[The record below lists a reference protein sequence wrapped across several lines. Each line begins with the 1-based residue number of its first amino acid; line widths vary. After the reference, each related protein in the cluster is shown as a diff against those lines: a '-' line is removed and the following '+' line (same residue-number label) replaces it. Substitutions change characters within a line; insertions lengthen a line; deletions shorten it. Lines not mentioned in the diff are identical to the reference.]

1 MVLTTPDAN
10 RTFLTH
16 LGSSAQTQVSPRL
29 ATALAG
35 CRLLLV
41 EGYLWELPEA
51 AAFIGQAMSIARE
64 HGAMVALTAGD
75 AGVMARH
82 RQEVLDALDQGVDVL
97 FMNQCA
103 PLGRSSWSDN
113 QAVSI

>member
-16 LGSSAQTQVSPRL
+16 LGSAAQTQVSERL
-29 ATALAG
+29 AAAIAG

-41 EGYLWELPEA
+41 EGYLWEMPQA
-51 AAFIGQAMSIARE
+51 QAFIGHAAQLARD
-64 HGAMVALTAGD
+64 HGAMIALTAGD

-82 RQEVLDALDQGVDVL
+82 RTEVMDLLDEGVDVL
-97 FMNQCA
+97 FMNQCVA
-103 PLGRSSWSDN
+103 PSL
-113 QAVSI
+113 